1 MIESDINMAELTDIN
16 NEERTLKRIP
26 LEIVALAA
34 LLALPVGLIFDWQAA
49 LLFLAGGGF
58 AALNFIWMKI
68 AVSHFLNRE
77 KKKALVFAAVG
88 YALRLLLILGLF
100 SIIIFFFSKRIL
112 AFAGGFTTLLP
123 IFFVEALL
131 TYMKMQPWK
140 R

>member
-1 MIESDINMAELTDIN
+1 MAELTDIN
-16 NEERTLKRIP
+16 NDERTFRRIP

-34 LLALPVGLIFDWQAA
+34 LLAFPVGLIFDWQAA

-58 AALNFIWMKI
+58 AALNFIWIKG
-68 AVSHFLNRE
+68 AVTHFLNRE
-77 KKKALVFAAVG
+77 KKKALVFAAAG
-88 YALRLLLILGLF
+88 YVLRLLLILVLF

-112 AFAGGFTTLLP
+112 AFVGGFTTLLP

-131 TYMKMQPWK
+131 AYMKMQTWK